1 MALGLDA
8 RATFLA
14 VVKGDVSD
22 AVGKFDKLGKSVDK
36 STGQSTS
43 TIGKFK
49 AFGKGAMAELGAST
63 ATLAA
68 TAAASFAAL
77 AADGA
82 RAFVELGKKSLD
94 LARATGLTV
103 EEASRWIEVAGDY
116 GVEADALQTSIG
128 KLNRTLTPEIAAKYG
143 IALKDAAGNARS
155 SSDIFLD
162 AIVLLNETPDAGLRA
177 RRGTELLG
185 RGWQSLAPILG
196 KSRAQYEDMLDS
208 VKEGMVITEEEAQ
221 KSEELR
227 LALDDLSDSWESFK
241 LGLGEAVAE
250 GAPVLK
256 FLGDML
262 GYVDDI
268 EQRFYTPFEA
278 VSDVV
283 RAFSDDGNDA
293 ADSIKTTGDML
304 IGLGGESPTS
314 GISMARSLVVGLGED
329 AYDTAWEIKGIS
341 DRFAGLLGQIDERQ
355 ALRNIKDDFD
365 ELKTLAAE
373 AYAAGVEGADDA
385 EQKNRDY
392 QRALDDLRVS
402 GIGYADMLGNI
413 PPTKVTE
420 FLTLVDQQ
428 KFDEAEAL
436 LNSLATGR
444 VVGFQPRIVFG
455 RGGGIGGGGQIVL
468 SDEDFPG
475 MATGGPVSANMPYMV
490 GERGPELFMP
500 ATSGTIIPNNAL
512 GGGNVTVIINN
523 PVSSGEQIANELAA
537 YVRRNG
543 TRFLTG
549 VS

>member
-14 VVKGDVSD
+14 IVKGDVSD

-196 KSRAQYEDMLDS
+196 KSRAEYEDMLDS

-227 LALDDLSDSWESFK
+227 LALDDLGDSWESFK
-241 LGLGEAVAE
+241 LGLGEAAAE

-268 EQRFYTPFEA
+268 EDMFYTPFEA

-283 RAFSDDGNDA
+283 RAFSDDADDA
-293 ADSIKTTGDML
+293 SSAIVTTGDML
-304 IGLGGESPTS
+304 VGLGGPSPTS
-314 GISMARSLVVGLGED
+314 GISMARTLVVGLGDD
-329 AYDTAWEIKGIS
+329 ASDTAWEIKGIS
-341 DRFAGLLGQIDERQ
+341 DTFAELVGRIDERQ
-355 ALRNIKDDFD
+355 AFRNLEEDFERIK
-365 ELKTLAAE
+365 ELAFE
-373 AYAAGVEGADDA
+373 AFVAGSEGAADA
-385 EQKNRDY
+385 EQKYRDY
-392 QRALDDLRVS
+392 QNAVDDLRLA

-413 PPTKVTE
+413 PPAKVTE
-420 FLTLVDQQ
+420 FLALVDQQ
-428 KFDEAEAL
+428 KFGEAEAL
-436 LNSLATGR
+436 LNGLANSR
-444 VVGFQPRIVFG
+444 IVGFKPRIIMG
-455 RGGGIGGGGQIVL
+455 RAGGIGGGGQIVL
-468 SDEDFPG
+468 SPEDLPG
-475 MATGGPVSANMPYMV
+475 MASGGPVSGGSPYLI
-490 GERGPELFMP
+490 GERGPELFIP
-500 ATSGTIIPNNAL
+500 NTSGTIIPNSAL
-512 GGGNVTVIINN
+512 GGANVTVVINN

-543 TRFLTG
+543 TRFLQG
-549 VS
+549 VG